1 MDTADLEKLI
11 RTVTDEV
18 VKVLSAREGVTA
30 EPGRGGQGSH
40 GARVH
45 NSSSPEAETFDGK
58 LLSEQQVEAFARKGC
73 CRILLRADALVTPL
87 AGDRAQAKGI
97 ELIRQEAGF
106 TQTCASRAVSPS
118 RKLALLAPNTSRS
131 ERDRVIEAARSC
143 GYSTEMEQP
152 NGRTSEAVREAAL
165 SCAYQVANGR
175 FERAVIIDENAFSL
189 ASSLAKEAGV
199 RPCIC
204 WDVDSAAAARKECD
218 SNLLVLSNRLLGMTM
233 LKRIVT
239 AWLSG

>member
-1 MDTADLEKLI
+1 MDTAELEKLI

-18 VKVLSAREGVTA
+18 VKVLSAREGVTS
-30 EPGRGGQGSH
+30 EPGRGSQGSN
-40 GARVH
+40 G
-45 NSSSPEAETFDGK
+45 SSGCNNRSPEAETFDGK
-58 LLSEQQVEAFARKGC
+58 LLSQQQVEAFARKGC

-87 AGDRAQAKGI
+87 ARDRAQEKGI
-97 ELIRQEAGF
+97 ELVRKESSF
-106 TQTCASRAVSPS
+106 TQTCASRAPTPS
-118 RKLALLAPNTSRS
+118 RKLALLAVNTSRS

-152 NGRTSEAVREAAL
+152 AGRTSEAVREAAL
-165 SCAYQVANGR
+165 NCACQVANGR

-189 ASSLAKEAGV
+189 ASSLAKQAGV
-199 RPCIC
+199 RACIC

-233 LKRIVT
+233 LKKIVT